1 MVSAG
6 MIMIGAGGL
15 LILAGF
21 GWLIFLLLT
30 GKKRKKQMEW
40 KMNERY

>member
-1 MVSAG
+1 MTSAG

-15 LILAGF
+15 LILAGVS
-21 GWLIFLLLT
+21 WLVFLLLT
-30 GKKRKKQMEW
+30 GKKRKRQMEW

>member
-1 MVSAG
+1 MAGAG

-15 LILAGF
+15 LILVGVS
-21 GWLIFLLLT
+21 WLVFLLLT
-30 GKKRKKQMEW
+30 GKKRERQMEW